1 MSTAP
6 TCPQC
11 GRPGVRT
18 EQVRSTSEGESPKT
32 LWICELD
39 HRFS

>member
-18 EQVRSTSEGESPKT
+18 EQLSTSEGGDT
-32 LWICELD
+32 RTVWLCELD
-39 HRFS
+39 HKFT

>member
-18 EQVRSTSEGESPKT
+18 EQVSSSGDGAPKT
-32 LWICELD
+32 LWLCELD
-39 HRFS
+39 HKFS